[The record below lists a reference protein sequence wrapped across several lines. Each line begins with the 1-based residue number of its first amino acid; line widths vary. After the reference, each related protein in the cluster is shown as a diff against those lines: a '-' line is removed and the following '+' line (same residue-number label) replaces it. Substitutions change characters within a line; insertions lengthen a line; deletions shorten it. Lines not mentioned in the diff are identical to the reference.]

1 METTNRKAFTMIE
14 LVFVI
19 VIIGILAA
27 VALPK
32 LAATRDDAKISQI
45 AANARTL
52 LTDFQSF
59 YAAKGATGWQ
69 NGTIG
74 EVTAISL
81 HTDCSASATTTAQI
95 SPTTFSLCHETVA
108 CLTYTTI
115 DEGNLTVA
123 DGSDTSDP
131 ICEAVKA
138 IPSIKSLSN
147 KSYQL
152 AGQAVVRR

>member
-1 METTNRKAFTMIE
+1 METAYRRAFTMIE

-32 LAATRDDAKISQI
+32 LAATRDDAKVSQL

-59 YAAKGATGWQ
+59 YTAKGASEWQ
-69 NGTIG
+69 SGTIG
-74 EVTAISL
+74 EVTAIPL
-81 HTDCSASATTTAQI
+81 HTNCNADATTTAQI
-95 SPTTFSLCHETVA
+95 SPTTFSLCHDTVA
-108 CLTYTTI
+108 CLTFTTI

-138 IPSIKSLSN
+138 VPSIAALSN

-152 AGQAVVRR
+152 AGQTVARR

>member
-1 METTNRKAFTMIE
+1 METTNQKAFTMIE

-59 YAAKGATGWQ
+59 YTAKGATEWQ

-74 EVTAISL
+74 EVTAIPL
-81 HTDCSASATTTAQI
+81 HTNCNSSPTTITQI
-95 SPTTFSLCHETVA
+95 SPTTFLLCHETVA
-108 CLTYTTI
+108 CLTFTTI
-115 DEGNLTVA
+115 DEGNLTIA

-152 AGQAVVRR
+152 AGQTVARR

>member
-1 METTNRKAFTMIE
+1 METAYKKAFTMIE

-32 LAATRDDAKISQI
+32 LAATRDDAKISQL
-45 AANARTL
+45 AGNARTL

-59 YAAKGATGWQ
+59 YTTRGKLEWQ

-74 EVTAISL
+74 EVTAIPL
-81 HTDCSASATTTAQI
+81 RTNCSSAPTTTAQI
-95 SPTTFSLCHETVA
+95 SPTTFSLCHDTVA

-115 DEGNLTVA
+115 DEGNVTVA
-123 DGSDTSDP
+123 DGTDTSDP

-138 IPSIKSLSN
+138 IPSIRSLSN

-152 AGQAVVRR
+152 AGQSVARR

>member
-1 METTNRKAFTMIE
+1 MQIKKAFTILE

-19 VIIGILAA
+19 VIIGILSV

-32 LAATRDDAKISQI
+32 LTVTRDDAQVSEIV
-45 AANARTL
+45 ANARTL
-52 LTDFQSF
+52 LTDFQN
-59 YAAKGATGWQ
+59 YYTAKGATEWQ

-74 EVTAISL
+74 EVTTIPL
-81 HTDCSASATTTAQI
+81 HTDCSSSATTTAQI
-95 SPTTFSLCHETVA
+95 SPTTFSLCHDTVA

-123 DGSDTSDP
+123 DGVDTSDYV
-131 ICEAVKA
+131 CEAVKA
-138 IPSIKSLSN
+138 VPIIAALSN

-152 AGQAVVRR
+152 AGKTVARQ